1 MKDEKMKDKPSV
13 SKKAQT
19 NTGKAKII
27 ESYFFN
33 SENIPVNV
41 KIIDR
46 GGYVPY
52 YEVTIPGLAEG
63 TKIVLNALKGEL
75 ITKVKLDITEIIDPK
90 KEKAVRE
97 KFETYALYLLKKQFP
112 SLSEDKRK
120 VLASYL
126 LQSTL
131 GLDELEPPLHDENLE
146 EICVNNSQEPV
157 WVYHKKHGWCKTNIW
172 IRTEEKIYDYSAM
185 IGRKIGKQINVL
197 NPLMDAHLSTGDR
210 VNATLAPISSFGNT
224 ITIRK
229 FSKNPWT
236 IPVLVA
242 NKTVSAEVAGLI
254 WLAVQNELSLIVA
267 GGTASGKTSFLN
279 AVAGLIPPNQRVISI
294 EDTRELTL
302 PSFLHWVPMV
312 TREPN
317 PEGKGEI
324 TMLDL
329 LVNSLRMRPDR
340 IIVGEVRRKREAE
353 ILMEAMHT
361 GHSVYATFHADDS
374 DQALSRLTNP
384 PIDIPKASIDALAG
398 FVVQFRHRRLGIRR
412 TLEFSEIQRGGD
424 LNVLYRWNIKRDK
437 LDKVNKPV
445 AIAETLN
452 LYAGMSY
459 KEIEED
465 VSEKAKIINWMV
477 KHKHMKVDEVGHIIS
492 RYYFNSDEILKYVEK
507 DKPWEFI

>member
-1 MKDEKMKDKPSV
+1 
-13 SKKAQT
+13 
-19 NTGKAKII
+19 
-27 ESYFFN
+27 
-33 SENIPVNV
+33 
-41 KIIDR
+41 
-46 GGYVPY
+46 
-52 YEVTIPGLAEG
+52 
-63 TKIVLNALKGEL
+63 
-75 ITKVKLDITEIIDPK
+75 
-90 KEKAVRE
+90 
-97 KFETYALYLLKKQFP
+97 
-112 SLSEDKRK
+112 
-120 VLASYL
+120 
-126 LQSTL
+126 
-131 GLDELEPPLHDENLE
+131 
-146 EICVNNSQEPV
+146 
-157 WVYHKKHGWCKTNIW
+157 
-172 IRTEEKIYDYSAM
+172 
-185 IGRKIGKQINVL
+185 
-197 NPLMDAHLSTGDR
+197 
-210 VNATLAPISSFGNT
+210 
-224 ITIRK
+224 
-229 FSKNPWT
+229 
-236 IPVLVA
+236 
-242 NKTVSAEVAGLI
+242 
-254 WLAVQNELSLIVA
+254 
-267 GGTASGKTSFLN
+267 
-279 AVAGLIPPNQRVISI
+279 
-294 EDTRELTL
+294 
-302 PSFLHWVPMV
+302 MV